1 MRIAI
6 ASGKGGAGKTSVTAS
21 LARIWPVPHIL
32 CDTDVEAPN
41 LHIYLHP
48 RLNGEEPVSIVVPE
62 KADQELCTACGL
74 CRQIC
79 GYGAI
84 ARFGKRIA
92 VFPDMCHGCGGCFD
106 VCPAGAL
113 VEGKRALGGV
123 SLGSLGDGT
132 PYLTGATRI
141 GEVMTPPL
149 IRALLSRLADVE
161 RDYRGGRDVLL
172 DSPPGVSC
180 PVMTVVSRADA
191 VLMVVDPSPFG
202 RSDFALAYDAFSRTG
217 RKHACILNRA
227 GQSESGDAAVRAFCR
242 EHALPLLAD
251 IPFSERSAAVLSR
264 GELPFEADAAWEGI
278 FRDAAGKM
286 RDLFSGECHD

>member
-6 ASGKGGAGKTSVTAS
+6 ASGKGGAGKTSIAAS
-21 LARIWPVPHIL
+21 LARMWPVPHIL

-48 RLNGEEPVSIVVPE
+48 SLNDEEPVSIAVPG
-62 KADQELCTACGL
+62 KVNQDLCTACGL

-84 ARFGKRIA
+84 ARFGKRIS

-106 VCPAGAL
+106 VCPTGAL
-113 VEGKRALGGV
+113 VDGTRALGGI

-132 PYLTGATRI
+132 PYLTGTTRI

-149 IRALLSRLADVE
+149 IRALLSRLDDVE
-161 RDYRGGRDVLL
+161 RESHDGRDVLL

-202 RSDFALAYDAFSRTG
+202 RSDFALAYEAFSRTG
-217 RKHACILNRA
+217 RKLACILNRA

-242 EHALPLLAD
+242 EHDLPLLAE
-251 IPFSERSAAVLSR
+251 IPFSERCAAVLSR
-264 GELPFEADAAWEGI
+264 GELPFDAEAAWKSI
-278 FRDAAGKM
+278 FRDAAEKM
-286 RDLFSGECHD
+286 CALFTGDCHD